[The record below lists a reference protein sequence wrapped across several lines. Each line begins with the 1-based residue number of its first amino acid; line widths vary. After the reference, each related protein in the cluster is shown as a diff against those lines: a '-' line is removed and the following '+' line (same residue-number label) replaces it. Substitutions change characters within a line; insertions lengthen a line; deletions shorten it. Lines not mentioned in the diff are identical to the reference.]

1 VWATHSCPLTHGTAA
16 AHAAAAADGAAVTCH
31 DRSST
36 VLGANTT
43 ATPTAANASATA
55 SAAGDSYGRIRLFCF
70 CGGASQ
76 SADVAAT
83 LYHELTGHAGP
94 VGRVCFLSGLPG
106 TLVTVGQSDGCTLQW
121 SVKRGEA
128 VSSAS
133 TGTAAVV
140 VDSEALVRYVSKCIA
155 CTSLHVLRSY
165 TSELKLTHSSIVK
178 RMCRC

>member
-16 AHAAAAADGAAVTCH
+16 AHAAAGADGAAVTCH

-43 ATPTAANASATA
+43 AAPTTPNTTAASV
-55 SAAGDSYGRIRLFCF
+55 AGDSYGRIRLF

-83 LYHELTGHAGP
+83 LYQELTGHAGP

-106 TLVTVGQSDGCTLQW
+106 TLVTVGESDGCTLQW
-121 SVKRGEA
+121 NVKRGEA
-128 VSSAS
+128 AVSSVGA
-133 TGTAAVV
+133 GTAA
-140 VDSEALVRYVSKCIA
+140 DSEALVR
-155 CTSLHVLRSY
+155 
-165 TSELKLTHSSIVK
+165 
-178 RMCRC
+178 